1 MAHDDSFDNS
11 DRAMIRRSLTILR
24 NVDPGARSEID
35 SLIDRIE
42 ALSKKAYDA
51 QRYDRSQDSNRRG

>member
-1 MAHDDSFDNS
+1 MAHDDFDNT

-24 NVDPGARSEID
+24 NVDPGARAEID

-51 QRYDRSQDSNRRG
+51 QRYDRSKDSNRRG